1 MAKLWKKYANG
12 FMIKK
17 KGGEYK
23 LMDSL
28 EVIILGVLIVQNVSW
43 YIYLHMRLNGLERNT
58 ETGLKNQQ
66 EIKTKLTNIKK
77 RQYDMQTAVK
87 QTLLRA
93 LQKSIIAPAKKK

>member
-1 MAKLWKKYANG
+1 
-12 FMIKK
+12 
-17 KGGEYK
+17 
-23 LMDSL
+23 MDSL
-28 EVIILGVLIVQNVSW
+28 EVIILAVLIVQNVSW

-87 QTLLRA
+87 RTLLNA
-93 LQKSIIAPAKKK
+93 IEKSVIDPSKPTPKAKVKKNGKK